1 MLTNIKD
8 INPNYKTLENKIKI
22 TPRTKIGMFLVCENM
37 CYVPT
42 MWESHISY
50 PPNVPFI

>member
-8 INPNYKTLENKIKI
+8 TNPNYKTLEKDTNPNYKTLENKIKI
-22 TPRTKIGMFLVCENM
+22 TPRIKIGMFLVCENM

-42 MWESHISY
+42 M
-50 PPNVPFI
+50 